1 MNIDSAT
8 LAYSNRAILTPK
20 ALQGSGARI
29 DPKIPIDRVSDL
41 YKQCQEFESIF
52 VNMMVKEM
60 RDTVGKGDLMNGG
73 QAEEIFSDML
83 YDEYSKGM
91 TKASNFGLADSI
103 YRQLSTTSAISR

>member
-8 LAYSNRAILTPK
+8 LAYNNRAILSPK
-20 ALQGSGARI
+20 ALKGSGARM
-29 DPKIPIDRVSDL
+29 DPKTPIDRSSEL
-41 YKQCQEFESIF
+41 YKQIQEFESIF

-60 RDTVGKGDLMNGG
+60 RATVGKEYIMNGG

-91 TKASNFGLADSI
+91 TKASNFGLADAI
-103 YRQLSTTSAISR
+103 YRQLSSTSTIIR